1 MTCPQSVSE
10 KMATVA
16 LPILPVTPEALPI
29 RPVTPEALHI
39 RPVPIDTPTTPHR
52 LNIFAVLKKQQVDTL
67 SPLSLR
73 QETVNDFAKT
83 IDHHFN
89 VAEPTK
95 VEKISKYESPEKWTI
110 SNDDWL
116 ERIEAGQLQ
125 LTEIAIRILLD
136 TFLLKL
142 GLRSRKWWKK
152 RQEEPPTSTSPTV
165 KLSTDKLLQ
174 FGFTDSEIDTL
185 FTTGFR
191 MELNGAAHVM
201 KLKTMV
207 SLLRSMKISQDYKG
221 AIEKAFNFVC
231 GFTLSEF
238 DPKSNF
244 VMNSTGISE
253 VEGDLVLN
261 TLFRKE
267 TPNESTNASTN
278 ASMNENT
285 NENTNESTNETTNES
300 TDESADKSPQQLL

>member
-1 MTCPQSVSE
+1 
-10 KMATVA
+10 MATVA

-39 RPVPIDTPTTPHR
+39 RPVPIDTPMTPHR
-52 LNIFAVLKKQQVDTL
+52 LNIFAVLKKQQLDTL

-83 IDHHFN
+83 IDDHFN
-89 VAEPTK
+89 PAEPTK

-116 ERIEAGQLQ
+116 GRIEACQLQ

-136 TFLLKL
+136 AFLLKS
-142 GLRSRKWWKK
+142 GLQSKKWWEK
-152 RQEEPPTSTSPTV
+152 RQDGPPASTV

-221 AIEKAFNFVC
+221 AIEKAFNYVC
-231 GFTLSEF
+231 GFALSEF

-253 VEGDLVLN
+253 LEGDLVLN
-261 TLFRKE
+261 ALFKKE
-267 TPNESTNASTN
+267 TPNESTN
-278 ASMNENT
+278 
-285 NENTNESTNETTNES
+285 ES
-300 TDESADKSPQQLL
+300 TDESVDKCPQQLL